1 MRWSHR
7 TLTRLCK
14 GDAMAASPH
23 LRDVP
28 LIAVE
33 PECWR
38 RPALA
43 AAVEAGGGRVVPV
56 GDATALVW
64 ADPGRPELL
73 PETVHDGIG
82 WVQLPYAGI
91 EPFIDLLD
99 DRRLWTC
106 GKGVYARPV
115 AEHVLGLVLAG
126 FHNLGAYARA
136 RSWTAPAGR
145 NLHGARILVLGAGG
159 IVDELVPLLAPF
171 GCHLTVLRR
180 TPAPVPGADTV
191 ATLAE
196 LGDHLPAADAVVL
209 ALALTDET
217 IGVIDADALAAMRSD
232 AWLVNVARGRH
243 VDTDALVTALESGA
257 IGGAALDVTDPEP
270 LPDGHPLWTLDNV
283 IITPHTAN
291 TPEMGLDLLAE
302 RVCDNVARYAA
313 GADLIGPVDLALGY

>member
-1 MRWSHR
+1 
-7 TLTRLCK
+7 
-14 GDAMAASPH
+14 MAESP
-23 LRDVP
+23 RRPREP
-28 LIAVE
+28 LVAVE

-43 AAVEAGGGRVVPV
+43 AAVQAAGGRVVPAA
-56 GDATALVW
+56 DATALVW

-73 PETVHDGIG
+73 PGTVHDGID

-91 EPFIDLLD
+91 EPFIALLD

-126 FHNLGAYARA
+126 FHNLGGYARA
-136 RSWTAPAGR
+136 RTWSAPVGR
-145 NLHGARILVLGAGG
+145 NLHGARVLVLGAGG
-159 IVDELVPLLAPF
+159 IVDELIPLLAPF

-180 TPAPVPGADTV
+180 TPAPVPGVDVV
-191 ATLAE
+191 ATLDD
-196 LGDHLPAADAVVL
+196 LDDHLPEADVVVL

-217 IGVIDADALAAMRSD
+217 VGVIDADALAAMRPD

-243 VDTDALVTALESGA
+243 VDTDALVAALETGA

-291 TPEMGLDLLAE
+291 TPEMGLALLAE
-302 RVCDNVARYAA
+302 RVGENVARYAA
-313 GADLIGPVDLALGY
+313 GAELLGPVDLALGY